1 MAYSII
7 AQPQDF
13 TPVYNPI
20 YFYIDSSNKGE
31 EGFKYIADVFSAGT
45 NDRLSRYKLFPRP
58 NDGYGVVDVNQIL
71 STQTTYTLDQNAHS
85 FNQCFNDYVN
95 YDVRFGEE
103 FIYFWPFDDTLFT
116 LTGSTSGFTT
126 FINTGSTTPHYF
138 VSGDSIVISASSVD
152 YNGLVGTVTDVLNDY
167 SFETNIPWFSGT
179 NAGTVVFSDYAKTV
193 FLYNVISTAN
203 TAFNGGVSHQN
214 FPTYQQSGYTLNTV
228 SPNSRKF
235 VTSVPNEYSVK
246 IENNMWIHYHITSG
260 GTRPLGM
267 YVNTFDANGNALGMY
282 NFSNVLTGAT
292 KPMEQVACGPND
304 LLNFSPS
311 GTVISGSSSIFG
323 ANVASYTVYL
333 YVNVLGTDL
342 RISEIKTFNIN
353 SDCFKYTN
361 IELLF
366 MDRLGSFIPANFE
379 LNSIRSININ
389 RSEFKRI
396 VGDLNGSSWNY
407 QSTEFGNTP
416 LNINEVQQLEI
427 QSNWLSE
434 TDAAFLKELYT
445 SPAVFIKEKGQF
457 WPVLVRTNTIQLLT
471 KNNKKNLAYRMV
483 IEYSNN
489 DSINT
494 IY

>member
-1 MAYSII
+1 MSYTII
-7 AQPQDF
+7 ASPDEF
-13 TPVYNPI
+13 TPSYNPI

-45 NDRLSRYKLFPRP
+45 NDRISRYKLFPRP
-58 NDGYGVVDVNQIL
+58 IDGYGVVDINQIL
-71 STQTTYTLDQNAHS
+71 TTQVTYTLNQNAHS
-85 FNQCFNDYVN
+85 FNQCFNNYVN

-103 FIYFWPFDDTLFT
+103 FVYFWPFDDTLFT

-126 FINTGSTTPHYF
+126 FINTGSTAPHYF
-138 VSGDSIVISASSVD
+138 ISGDSIAISATSVD
-152 YNGLVGTVTDVLNDY
+152 YNGLVGTVTQVLDDY
-167 SFETNIPWFSGT
+167 SFETNIPYFSGT
-179 NAGTVVFSDYAKTV
+179 NAGTAVFSDYAKSV
-193 FLYNVISTAN
+193 FLYNFISSAN
-203 TAFNGGVSHQN
+203 TAFNGGVAHQS
-214 FPTYQQSGYTLNTV
+214 FDSYTSSTYTLNTV
-228 SPNSRKF
+228 NPDTRKF
-235 VTSVPNEYSVK
+235 VTGVPNEYSVK
-246 IENNMWIHYHITSG
+246 LTNNMWLHYHIASG

-267 YVNTFDANGNALGMY
+267 YVNTYDINGNSVGLY
-282 NFSNVLTGAT
+282 NFNNVLTGAT
-292 KPMEQVACGPND
+292 QQMEQVACGPND

-323 ANVASYTVYL
+323 STVASYTVYL
-333 YVNVLGTDL
+333 YVNVLGTDT
-342 RISEIKTFNIN
+342 RVSEIKTFKIN

-379 LNSIRSININ
+379 LKSLRSININ

-396 VGDLNGSSWNY
+396 VGDLNGSSWGYN
-407 QSTEFGNTP
+407 STEFGNTP

-427 QSNWLSE
+427 QTNWITESE
-434 TDAAFLKELYT
+434 MLFLKQLYT
-445 SPAVFIKEKGQF
+445 SPAVFIKENGQY
-457 WPVLVRTNTIQLLT
+457 WPVLVRTDRMPVPTYNNEKLLSC
-471 KNNKKNLAYRMV
+471 KMV